1 MDWFSTGLIM
11 GAVQGLTEFLP
22 VSSSGHLVIAGTLL
36 DFTGPKASTF
46 EVAIQIGSIFAVIM
60 VYWNRFMGLL
70 VPGRIH
76 STAPKPFAGLRG
88 IWLLFLTTL
97 PPSVIGLLLHSQ
109 IKQLFTPFSV
119 SLSLAVGG
127 ILMLIVEYV
136 AARRPS
142 KYTQIDE
149 VTPRL
154 ALGIG
159 LCQCMALW
167 PGFSRSGSTIMGG
180 MILGEKRALAA
191 EYSFVAAVPVMFAA
205 TGYDVLK
212 TWSLFTAADIPL
224 FATGLFFSFIFGWL
238 AIKTFIALV
247 GRITL
252 RPFAVYR
259 LILAPVVYYFM
270 ANMPS

>member
-22 VSSSGHLVIAGTLL
+22 VSSSGHLVIAGDLL
-36 DFTGPKASTF
+36 GFTGPKASTF
-46 EVAIQIGSIFAVIM
+46 EVAIQLGSIFAVLM
-60 VYWNRFMGLL
+60 VYWDRFMGLL
-70 VPGRIH
+70 LPGRVQT
-76 STAPKPFAGLRG
+76 SAPKPFAGLRG

-97 PPSVIGLLLHSQ
+97 PPSVLGL
-109 IKQLFTPFSV
+109 
-119 SLSLAVGG
+119 LSLAVGG
-127 ILMLIVEYV
+127 LLMLFVESYC
-136 AARRPS
+136 AKRPP
-142 KYTQIDE
+142 KYSSIDE
-149 VTPRL
+149 VTPKL

-180 MILGEKRALAA
+180 MLLGEKRALAA
-191 EYSFVAAVPVMFAA
+191 EYSFVAAVPIMFAA
-205 TGYDVLK
+205 TGYDLLK
-212 TWSLFTAADIPL
+212 TWSLFTVDDIPL
-224 FATGLFFSFIFGWL
+224 FATGLFFAFLFGWL

-259 LILAPVVYYFM
+259 LLLAPIVYFFM
-270 ANMPS
+270 VNIG

>member
-22 VSSSGHLVIAGTLL
+22 VSSSGHLVIVGEAIG
-36 DFTGPKASTF
+36 FTGAKASTF
-46 EVAIQIGSIFAVIM
+46 EVAIQLGSIFAVLL
-60 VYWNRFMGLL
+60 VYWERFMGLL
-70 VPGRIH
+70 APGRVR
-76 STAPKPFAGLRG
+76 STAPRPFAGLRG

-97 PPSVIGLLLHSQ
+97 PPSVVGLLLHSF
-109 IKQLFTPFSV
+109 IKQLFTPLSV
-119 SLSLAVGG
+119 SLSLATGG
-127 ILMLIVEYV
+127 FLMLAVESWRERHP
-136 AARRPS
+136 A
-142 KYTQIDE
+142 KYASIDE

-180 MILGEKRALAA
+180 MLLGEKRALAA
-191 EYSFVAAVPVMFAA
+191 EYSFVAAVPIMFAA

-212 TWSLFTAADIPL
+212 NWSSFTAADIPL
-224 FATGLFFSFIFGWL
+224 FATGLIFAFIFGWL

-247 GRITL
+247 GRVSL
-252 RPFAVYR
+252 RPFALYR
-259 LILAPVVYYFM
+259 LILAPIVYYFM
-270 ANMPS
+270 VRMG

>member
-22 VSSSGHLVIAGTLL
+22 VSSSGHLVIAGDLL
-36 DFTGPKASTF
+36 GFTGPKASTF
-46 EVAIQIGSIFAVIM
+46 EVAIQLGSIFAVLM
-60 VYWNRFMGLL
+60 VYWDRFMG
-70 VPGRIH
+70 
-76 STAPKPFAGLRG
+76 
-88 IWLLFLTTL
+88 TL
-97 PPSVIGLLLHSQ
+97 PPSVLGLLLHSY

-127 ILMLIVEYV
+127 LLMLFVESYC
-136 AARRPS
+136 AKRPP
-142 KYTQIDE
+142 KYSSIDE
-149 VTPRL
+149 VTPKL

-180 MILGEKRALAA
+180 MLLGEKRALAA
-191 EYSFVAAVPVMFAA
+191 EYSFVAAVPIMFAA
-205 TGYDVLK
+205 TGYDLLK
-212 TWSLFTAADIPL
+212 TWSLFTVDDIPL
-224 FATGLFFSFIFGWL
+224 FATGLFFAFIFGWL

-259 LILAPVVYYFM
+259 LLLAPIVYFFM
-270 ANMPS
+270 VNMG

>member
-22 VSSSGHLVIAGTLL
+22 VSSSGHLVIAGDLL
-36 DFTGPKASTF
+36 GFTGPKASTF
-46 EVAIQIGSIFAVIM
+46 EVAIQLGSIFAVLM
-60 VYWNRFMGLL
+60 VYWDRFM
-70 VPGRIH
+70 
-76 STAPKPFAGLRG
+76 G

-97 PPSVIGLLLHSQ
+97 PPSVLGLLLHSY

-127 ILMLIVEYV
+127 LLMLFVESYC
-136 AARRPS
+136 AKRPP
-142 KYTQIDE
+142 KYSSIDE
-149 VTPRL
+149 VTPKL

-180 MILGEKRALAA
+180 MLLGEKRALAA
-191 EYSFVAAVPVMFAA
+191 EYSFVAAVPIMFAA
-205 TGYDVLK
+205 TGYDLLK
-212 TWSLFTAADIPL
+212 TWSLFTVDDIPL
-224 FATGLFFSFIFGWL
+224 FATGLFFAFLFGWL

-259 LILAPVVYYFM
+259 LLLAPIVYFFM
-270 ANMPS
+270 VNMG